1 MAGRKEILTEQLAR
15 KIAKMIELFPDSQ
28 IPVTWE
34 NVMAHSKKKYGHGF
48 NRQMLG
54 QKSWDGRK
62 IIAEAFSEAK
72 SVQRRMINDS
82 LPKYRNA
89 PRAALQKRIADLE
102 ARNLA
107 LMEEL
112 EKVRAQQIDELD
124 SLLNTPR
131 DLRKLIGDAVN
142 REKAASG
149 AGPVDEL
156 KQKRN
161 AKKVIIKEMIEDRR
175 D

>member
-1 MAGRKEILTEQLAR
+1 MPGRKEILTEQLAR
-15 KIAKMIELFPDSQ
+15 KIARMIELFPDTG

-34 NVMAHSKKKYGHGF
+34 NVIAHSKKRFGYGG

-54 QKSWDGRK
+54 QKEWDGRK

-72 SVQRRMINDS
+72 GIQRRMHNDS
-82 LPKYRNA
+82 APKYRNS

-102 ARNLA
+102 ARNMA

-124 SLLNTPR
+124 VFLNDTR
-131 DLRKLIGDAVN
+131 DIRQLVGQVR
-142 REKAASG
+142 
-149 AGPVDEL
+149 
-156 KQKRN
+156 
-161 AKKVIIKEMIEDRR
+161 
-175 D
+175 

>member
-1 MAGRKEILTEQLAR
+1 MAGRKELLTEQLAR

-34 NVMAHSKKKYGHGF
+34 NVMAHSKKRFGHGF

-54 QKSWDGRK
+54 QKAWDGRK
-62 IIAEAFSEAK
+62 IIAEAFSQAK
-72 SVQRRMINDS
+72 SVQRRMHNDS

-89 PRAALQKRIADLE
+89 PRATLQKRIADLE
-102 ARNLA
+102 ARNMA
-107 LMEEL
+107 LSEEL

-124 SLLNTPR
+124 VFLNTPR
-131 DLRKLIGDAVN
+131 DLRQLVERFATA
-142 REKAASG
+142 EG
-149 AGPVDEL
+149 APVDEL
-156 KQKRN
+156 KQKRD
-161 AKKVIIKEMIEDRR
+161 ARKLAAPKTTEDDR